1 MAELDKRAAELG
13 IDLRTNIAGVPL
25 SNPLMTA
32 SGTFSPHESSQ
43 FYDISELGAAVTKG
57 VSADPWEGNPTPRIA
72 EAYGGVLNS
81 VGLENKGAEWYRSN
95 ELPFLEQFD
104 TRIITNLA
112 GHSVDEYVRVT
123 EKLNNCEAIDLFELN
138 ISCPNVSSGGM
149 AFGTDPDMASEVVR
163 AVRKE
168 TDKPLIVK
176 LTPNVTDITVIA
188 QAVEDAGADA
198 VSLINTLLGM
208 AVDLKKRKAVLA
220 RTVGGFSGPAV
231 KPVALRMVWQTAQK
245 VKIPVI
251 GIGGINSGTDVVEF
265 LAAGASAVG
274 IGTAALMDPCAMV
287 RIKSELIDYM
297 DENRFADLQQ
307 LKNAFD
313 LC

>member
-1 MAELDKRAAELG
+1 MTELDRKAAELG
-13 IDLRTNIAGVPL
+13 IDLQVSLAGVTF

-43 FYDISELGAAVTKG
+43 FYDLSELGAAVTKG
-57 VSADPWEGNPTPRIA
+57 VSAEPWEGNPTPRIA
-72 EAYGGVLNS
+72 ETYGGMLNS
-81 VGLENKGAEWYRSN
+81 VGLENKGADWYRDS
-95 ELPFLEQFD
+95 ELPFLEQYD
-104 TRIITNLA
+104 TRIVTNLA
-112 GHSVDEYVRVT
+112 GHSVEDYVRVT
-123 EKLNNCEAIDLFELN
+123 EKLNACDAIDLFELN

-149 AFGTDPDMASEVVR
+149 AFGTDPDMAAEVVR

-168 TDKPLIVK
+168 TDKPFIVK

-208 AVDLKKRKAVLA
+208 AVDLRRKNVVLA
-220 RTVGGFSGPAV
+220 RKIGGFSGPAV
-231 KPVALRMVWQTAQK
+231 KPVALRMVWETAKK
-245 VKIPVI
+245 VNSPVI

-274 IGTAALMDPCAMV
+274 IGTASLMDPSAMV

-297 DENRFADLQQ
+297 QENGFSTIRQ
-307 LKNAFD
+307 LKDAFD
-313 LC
+313 I

>member
-1 MAELDKRAAELG
+1 MTELDRKAAELG
-13 IDLRTNIAGVPL
+13 IDLQVSLAGVTF

-43 FYDISELGAAVTKG
+43 FYDLSELGAAVTKG
-57 VSADPWEGNPTPRIA
+57 VSAEPWEGNPTPRIA
-72 EAYGGVLNS
+72 ETYGGMLNS
-81 VGLENKGAEWYRSN
+81 VGLENKGADWYRNS
-95 ELPFLEQFD
+95 ELPFLEQYD

-112 GHSVDEYVRVT
+112 GHSVEDYVRVT
-123 EKLNNCEAIDLFELN
+123 EKLNACDAIDLFELN

-149 AFGTDPDMASEVVR
+149 AFGTDPDMAAEVVR

-168 TDKPLIVK
+168 TDKPFIVK

-208 AVDLKKRKAVLA
+208 AVDLRRKNAVLA
-220 RTVGGFSGPAV
+220 RKIGGFSGPAV
-231 KPVALRMVWQTAQK
+231 KPVALRMVWETAKK
-245 VKIPVI
+245 VNIPVI

-274 IGTAALMDPCAMV
+274 IGTASLMDPRAMV

-297 DENRFADLQQ
+297 QENGFSTIRQ
-307 LKNAFD
+307 LKDAFD
-313 LC
+313 I

>member
-1 MAELDKRAAELG
+1 MTELDRKAAELG
-13 IDLRTNIAGVPL
+13 IDLQVSLAGVTF

-43 FYDISELGAAVTKG
+43 FYDLSELGAAVTKG
-57 VSADPWEGNPTPRIA
+57 VSAEPWEGNPTPRIA
-72 EAYGGVLNS
+72 ETYGGMLNS
-81 VGLENKGAEWYRSN
+81 VGLENKGADWYRDS
-95 ELPFLEQFD
+95 ELPFLEQYD
-104 TRIITNLA
+104 TRIVTNLA
-112 GHSVDEYVRVT
+112 GHSVEDYVRVT
-123 EKLNNCEAIDLFELN
+123 EKLNACDAIDLFELN

-149 AFGTDPDMASEVVR
+149 AFGTDPDMAAEVVR

-168 TDKPLIVK
+168 TDKPFIVK

-208 AVDLKKRKAVLA
+208 AVDLRRKNVVLA
-220 RTVGGFSGPAV
+220 RKIGGFSGPAV
-231 KPVALRMVWQTAQK
+231 KPVALRMVWETAKK
-245 VKIPVI
+245 VNIPVI

-274 IGTAALMDPCAMV
+274 IGTASLMDPRAMV

-297 DENRFADLQQ
+297 QENGFSTIRQ
-307 LKNAFD
+307 LKDAFD
-313 LC
+313 I

>member
-1 MAELDKRAAELG
+1 MTELDRKAAELG
-13 IDLRTNIAGVPL
+13 IDLQVSLAGVTF

-43 FYDISELGAAVTKG
+43 FYDLSELGAAVTKG
-57 VSADPWEGNPTPRIA
+57 VSAEPWEGNPTPRIA
-72 EAYGGVLNS
+72 ETYGGMLNS
-81 VGLENKGAEWYRSN
+81 VGLENKGADWYRDS
-95 ELPFLEQFD
+95 ELPFLEQYD

-112 GHSVDEYVRVT
+112 GHSVEDYVRVT
-123 EKLNNCEAIDLFELN
+123 EKLNACDAIDLFELN

-149 AFGTDPDMASEVVR
+149 AFGTDPDMAAEVVR

-168 TDKPLIVK
+168 TDKPFIVK

-208 AVDLKKRKAVLA
+208 AVDLRRKNAVLA
-220 RTVGGFSGPAV
+220 RKIGGFSGPAV
-231 KPVALRMVWQTAQK
+231 KPVALRMVWETAKK
-245 VKIPVI
+245 VNIPVI

-274 IGTAALMDPCAMV
+274 IGTASLMDPRAMV

-297 DENRFADLQQ
+297 QENGFSTIRQ
-307 LKNAFD
+307 LKDAFAI
-313 LC
+313 

>member
-1 MAELDKRAAELG
+1 MTELDRKAAELG
-13 IDLRTNIAGVPL
+13 IDLQVSLAGVTF

-43 FYDISELGAAVTKG
+43 FYDLSELGAAVTKG
-57 VSADPWEGNPTPRIA
+57 VSAEPWEGNPTPRIA
-72 EAYGGVLNS
+72 ETYGGMLNS
-81 VGLENKGAEWYRSN
+81 VGLENKGADWYRDS
-95 ELPFLEQFD
+95 ELPFLEQYD

-112 GHSVDEYVRVT
+112 GHSVEDYVRVT
-123 EKLNNCEAIDLFELN
+123 EKLNACDAIDLFELN

-149 AFGTDPDMASEVVR
+149 AFGTDPDMAAEVVR

-168 TDKPLIVK
+168 TDKPFIVK

-208 AVDLKKRKAVLA
+208 AVDLRRKNAVLA
-220 RTVGGFSGPAV
+220 RKIGGFSGPAV
-231 KPVALRMVWQTAQK
+231 KPVALRMVWETAKK
-245 VKIPVI
+245 VNIPVI
-251 GIGGINSGTDVVEF
+251 GIGGISSGTDVVEF

-274 IGTAALMDPCAMV
+274 IGTASLMDPRAMV

-297 DENRFADLQQ
+297 QENGFSTIRQ
-307 LKNAFD
+307 LKDAFD
-313 LC
+313 I

>member
-1 MAELDKRAAELG
+1 MTELDRKAAELG
-13 IDLRTNIAGVPL
+13 IDLQVSLAGVTF

-43 FYDISELGAAVTKG
+43 FYDLSELGAAVTKG
-57 VSADPWEGNPTPRIA
+57 VSAEPWEGNPTPRIA
-72 EAYGGVLNS
+72 ETYGGMLNS
-81 VGLENKGAEWYRSN
+81 VGLENKGADWYRDS
-95 ELPFLEQFD
+95 ELPFLEQYD

-112 GHSVDEYVRVT
+112 GHSVEDYVRVT
-123 EKLNNCEAIDLFELN
+123 EKLNACDAIDLFELN

-149 AFGTDPDMASEVVR
+149 AFGTDPDMAAEVVR

-168 TDKPLIVK
+168 TDKPFIVK

-208 AVDLKKRKAVLA
+208 AVDLRRKNAVLA
-220 RTVGGFSGPAV
+220 RKIGGFSGPAV
-231 KPVALRMVWQTAQK
+231 KPVALRMVWETAKK
-245 VKIPVI
+245 VNIPVI

-274 IGTAALMDPCAMV
+274 IGTASLMDPRAMV

-297 DENRFADLQQ
+297 QENGFSTIRQ
-307 LKNAFD
+307 LKDAFD
-313 LC
+313 I

>member
-1 MAELDKRAAELG
+1 MTELSAKASELG
-13 IDLRTNIAGVPL
+13 IDLSVSLAGVEF

-32 SGTFSPHESSQ
+32 SGTFAPRESSS
-43 FYDISELGAAVTKG
+43 FYDLSELGAAVTKG

-81 VGLENKGAEWYRSN
+81 VGLENKGAEWYKQS
-95 ELPFLEQFD
+95 ELPYLSQYN
-104 TRIITNLA
+104 TKIICNLA
-112 GHSVDEYVRVT
+112 GHSVEEYIRVT
-123 EKLNNCEAIDLFELN
+123 EALSGCEEIDLFELN

-149 AFGTDPDMASEVVR
+149 AFGTDPDMAAEVTR
-163 AVRKE
+163 AVREK

-188 QAVEDAGADA
+188 KAVEEAGADA

-208 AVDLKKRKAVLA
+208 AVDLRRKKAVLA
-220 RTVGGFSGPAV
+220 RKVGGFSGPAV
-231 KPVALRMVWQTAQK
+231 KPVALRMVWQTAQA

-274 IGTAALMDPCAMV
+274 IGTAALMDPRAIV

-297 DENRFADLQQ
+297 HENQFSNIRE
-307 LKNAFD
+307 LKRAFQI
-313 LC
+313 

>member
-1 MAELDKRAAELG
+1 MTELDKKAADLG
-13 IDLRTNIAGVPL
+13 IDLQVSLAGVTF

-32 SGTFSPHESSQ
+32 SGTFSPRESSAY
-43 FYDISELGAAVTKG
+43 YDISELGAAVTKG

-72 EAYGGVLNS
+72 ETYGGVLNS
-81 VGLENKGAEWYRSN
+81 VGLENKGADWYRTS
-95 ELPFLEQFD
+95 ELPFLSQFA
-104 TRIITNLA
+104 TKIITNLA
-112 GHSVDEYVRVT
+112 GHSVEDYVRVT
-123 EKLNNCEAIDLFELN
+123 ERLAGCNEIDLFELN

-149 AFGTDPDMASEVVR
+149 AFGTDPEMAAEVTR
-163 AVRKE
+163 AVRNE

-188 QAVEDAGADA
+188 QAVEEAGADA
-198 VSLINTLLGM
+198 VSLINTLMGM
-208 AVDLKKRKAVLA
+208 AVDHRMRKPVLA
-220 RTVGGFSGPAV
+220 RKTGGFSGPAV
-231 KPVALRMVWQTAQK
+231 KPVALRMVWETARA

-251 GIGGINSGTDVVEF
+251 GIGGISTGADVVEF

-297 DENRFADLQQ
+297 RENRFSNIKQ
-307 LKNAFD
+307 LKRAFD
-313 LC
+313 FR

>member
-1 MAELDKRAAELG
+1 MAELDNRAAELG

-81 VGLENKGAEWYRSN
+81 VGLENKGAEWYRSS

-104 TRIITNLA
+104 TRIVTNLA
-112 GHSVDEYVRVT
+112 GHSVEEYVRVT
-123 EKLNNCEAIDLFELN
+123 EKLNTCESIDLFELN

-149 AFGTDPDMASEVVR
+149 AFGTDPDMAAEVVR

-176 LTPNVTDITVIA
+176 LTPNVTDITEIA

-208 AVDLKKRKAVLA
+208 AVDLKKRRAVLA

-297 DENRFADLQQ
+297 HENRFADLQQ
-307 LKNAFD
+307 LKDAFI
-313 LC
+313 L

>member
-1 MAELDKRAAELG
+1 MTELDRKAAELG
-13 IDLRTNIAGVPL
+13 IDLQVSLAGVTF

-43 FYDISELGAAVTKG
+43 FYDLSELGAAVTKG
-57 VSADPWEGNPTPRIA
+57 VSAEPWEGNPTPRIA
-72 EAYGGVLNS
+72 ETYGGMLNS
-81 VGLENKGAEWYRSN
+81 VGLENKGADWYRDS
-95 ELPFLEQFD
+95 ELPFLEQYD

-112 GHSVDEYVRVT
+112 GHSVEDYVRVT
-123 EKLNNCEAIDLFELN
+123 EKLNACDAIDLFELN
-138 ISCPNVSSGGM
+138 ISCPNVTSGGM
-149 AFGTDPDMASEVVR
+149 AFGTDPDMAAEVVR

-168 TDKPLIVK
+168 TDKPFIVK

-208 AVDLKKRKAVLA
+208 AVDLRRKNAVLA
-220 RTVGGFSGPAV
+220 RKIGGFSGPAV
-231 KPVALRMVWQTAQK
+231 KPVALRMVWETAKK
-245 VKIPVI
+245 VNIPVI

-274 IGTAALMDPCAMV
+274 IGTASLMDPRAMV

-297 DENRFADLQQ
+297 QENGFSTIRQ
-307 LKNAFD
+307 LKDAFD
-313 LC
+313 I

>member
-1 MAELDKRAAELG
+1 MTELDRKAAELG
-13 IDLRTNIAGVPL
+13 IDLQVSLAGVTF

-32 SGTFSPHESSQ
+32 SGTFSPHDSSQ
-43 FYDISELGAAVTKG
+43 FYDLSELGAAVTKG
-57 VSADPWEGNPTPRIA
+57 VSAEPWEGNPTPRIA
-72 EAYGGVLNS
+72 ETYGGMLNS
-81 VGLENKGAEWYRSN
+81 VGLENKGADWYRDS
-95 ELPFLEQFD
+95 ELPFLEQYD

-112 GHSVDEYVRVT
+112 GHSVEDYVRVT
-123 EKLNNCEAIDLFELN
+123 EKLNACDAIDLFELN

-149 AFGTDPDMASEVVR
+149 AFGTDPDMAAEVVR

-168 TDKPLIVK
+168 TDKPFIVK

-208 AVDLKKRKAVLA
+208 AVDLRRKNAVLA
-220 RTVGGFSGPAV
+220 RKIGGFSGPAV
-231 KPVALRMVWQTAQK
+231 KPVALRMVWETAKK
-245 VKIPVI
+245 VNIPVI

-274 IGTAALMDPCAMV
+274 IGTASLMDPRAMV

-297 DENRFADLQQ
+297 QENGFSTIRQ
-307 LKNAFD
+307 LKDAFD
-313 LC
+313 I

>member
-1 MAELDKRAAELG
+1 MTELDRKAAELG
-13 IDLRTNIAGVPL
+13 IDLQVSLAGVTF

-43 FYDISELGAAVTKG
+43 FYDLSELGAAVTKG
-57 VSADPWEGNPTPRIA
+57 VSAEPWEGNPTPRIA
-72 EAYGGVLNS
+72 ETYGGMLNS
-81 VGLENKGAEWYRSN
+81 VGLENKGADWYRNS
-95 ELPFLEQFD
+95 ELPFLEQYD

-112 GHSVDEYVRVT
+112 GHSVEDYVRVT
-123 EKLNNCEAIDLFELN
+123 EKLNACDAIDLFELN

-149 AFGTDPDMASEVVR
+149 AFGTDPDMAAEVVR

-168 TDKPLIVK
+168 TDKPFIVK

-208 AVDLKKRKAVLA
+208 AVDLRRKNAVLA
-220 RTVGGFSGPAV
+220 RKIGGFSGPAV
-231 KPVALRMVWQTAQK
+231 KPVALRMVWETAKK
-245 VKIPVI
+245 VNIPVI

-274 IGTAALMDPCAMV
+274 IGTASLMDPRAMV

-297 DENRFADLQQ
+297 QENGFSTIRQ
-307 LKNAFD
+307 LKDSFD
-313 LC
+313 I

>member
-1 MAELDKRAAELG
+1 MTELDRKAAELG
-13 IDLRTNIAGVPL
+13 IDLQVSLAGVTF

-43 FYDISELGAAVTKG
+43 FYDLSELGAAVTKG
-57 VSADPWEGNPTPRIA
+57 VSAEPWEGNPTPRIA
-72 EAYGGVLNS
+72 ETYGGMLNS
-81 VGLENKGAEWYRSN
+81 VGLENKGADWYRNS
-95 ELPFLEQFD
+95 ELPFLEQYD

-112 GHSVDEYVRVT
+112 GHSVEDYVRVT
-123 EKLNNCEAIDLFELN
+123 EKLNACDAIDLFELN

-149 AFGTDPDMASEVVR
+149 AFGTDPDMAAEVVR

-168 TDKPLIVK
+168 TDKPFIVK

-208 AVDLKKRKAVLA
+208 AVDLRRKNAVLA
-220 RTVGGFSGPAV
+220 RKIGGFSGPAV
-231 KPVALRMVWQTAQK
+231 KPVALRMVWETAKK
-245 VKIPVI
+245 VNIPVI
-251 GIGGINSGTDVVEF
+251 GIGGISSGTDVVEF

-274 IGTAALMDPCAMV
+274 IGTASLMDPRAMV

-297 DENRFADLQQ
+297 QENGFSTIRQ
-307 LKNAFD
+307 LKDAFD
-313 LC
+313 I